1 MLISVFYYM
10 FHSWKK
16 RPLHH
21 LYSQFLPQNYGPIRP
36 KKFIEYFLKFFSV
49 EIIVIFHIFASIEEG
64 TQTI

>member
-1 MLISVFYYM
+1 ME
-10 FHSWKK
+10 K

-36 KKFIEYFLKFFSV
+36 KKFIEYFLKIFSV